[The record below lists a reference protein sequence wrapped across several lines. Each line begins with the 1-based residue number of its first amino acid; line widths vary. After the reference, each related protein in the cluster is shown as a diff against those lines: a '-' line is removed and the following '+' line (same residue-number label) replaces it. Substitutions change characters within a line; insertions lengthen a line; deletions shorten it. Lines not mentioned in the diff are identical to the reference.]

1 MKERIISAVIALL
14 ITVPLVLLGGVYF
27 DILVIVL
34 GLLGVREMINA
45 KGNIPNLMRYIS
57 YVLFVILIVN
67 NFELV
72 GTTFSINIELVI
84 LSIISLFLP
93 LIMYHDDKKYNIID
107 ALYLFATV
115 IFLSIAFNLF
125 VIVRDNGIMLTL
137 YLFLITITT
146 DTFAYIG
153 GSKFGKNKLAPT
165 ISPKKSVEGFFI
177 GLFFG
182 TIIPVLVYYFC
193 INSSI
198 NILILILI
206 TALLSVIGQF
216 GDLIF
221 SSIKR
226 HFGVKDFSNL
236 MPGHGGVLDR
246 LDSIIFV
253 LYAYMIL
260 SSLI

>member
-177 GLFFG
+177 GLIFG